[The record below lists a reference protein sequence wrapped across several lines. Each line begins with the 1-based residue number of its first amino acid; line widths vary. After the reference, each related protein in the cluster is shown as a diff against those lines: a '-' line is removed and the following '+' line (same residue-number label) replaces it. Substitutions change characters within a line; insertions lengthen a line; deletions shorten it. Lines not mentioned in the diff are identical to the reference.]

1 MTMQLQIESTD
12 RITAIDG
19 VPVREWKGTTAS
31 GVECI
36 VFVHRI
42 AVHNSKDQ
50 SQFDR
55 ELAEQLPP
63 GRLFPLSKIL

>member
-1 MTMQLQIESTD
+1 MELIIKATEQLTSV
-12 RITAIDG
+12 DG
-19 VPVREWKGTTAS
+19 VPARVWKGTTAS

-42 AVHNSKDQ
+42 AVHNDADS
-50 SQFDR
+50 SEFER

-63 GRLFPLSKIL
+63 GRHVPLSMIL

>member
-1 MTMQLQIESTD
+1 MQLMIEATD
-12 RITAIDG
+12 EITSMEN
-19 VPVREWKGTTAS
+19 VPVRVWRGVTQS
-31 GVECI
+31 GVPCI

-42 AVHNSKDQ
+42 AVHNSEDQ

-63 GRLFPLSKIL
+63 GRFVPLWNIL

>member
-1 MTMQLQIESTD
+1 MQLQIESTD
-12 RITAIDG
+12 EITSIKN
-19 VPVREWKGTTAS
+19 VPVRVWKGFTEH
-31 GVECI
+31 GVPCL

-42 AVHNSKDQ
+42 AVLNSEDQ

-63 GRLFPLSKIL
+63 GRVVPLSHIL

>member
-1 MTMQLQIESTD
+1 MRLQIESTD
-12 RITAIDG
+12 QITAMDG
-19 VPVREWKGTTAS
+19 VPVRVWRGRTEA

-42 AVHNSKDQ
+42 AVHNDNDQ
-50 SQFDR
+50 SQFDA

-63 GRLFPLSKIL
+63 GRHVPLRSVLF